1 MVTKKKTTKVESQ
14 KVKQKVDLQEPQENM
29 DDKSIVDEPRPEETT
44 VEESEVEE
52 GMVYCKS
59 CKKDIEPYPA
69 DHNRWRCP
77 DCNKYTQ
84 SPDMKGKSIEILK
97 ETKPSK
103 DRPYEIHSSRNIKFS
118 GNELAQA
125 EMLIASGV
133 ANNFNDLAK
142 KAFNILFLKEKVN
155 KAFGV
160 DTNKMENQEP
170 NPKRTMA
177 QIQEQEMMKAYVES
191 MKKGPQDPMM
201 TMMMLKMMEN
211 QGKGV
216 DSGNNGFMKDLMQMQ
231 MMKMMSGGENQQAS
245 ALQKEIADLKQNM
258 QMTQLMAQ
266 QQQTQQG
273 NQTQQDYLTK
283 MENIRAER
291 DKDLKQMEVDAQKQ
305 RDRNMQL
312 VFETKVKEI
321 QNEMQRVTDEAKSKG
336 GKADLSSFKDQL
348 TIVKELSG
356 LVGEREKGAGE
367 YISETITNV
376 AGQLQPAI
384 TNYMQQQQQQQ
395 AMQPQ
400 EMQQPPIAEQPQQ
413 LPQEAP
419 VYEEPEFPMPESNMS
434 QSEQNMSNVM
444 ESIYI
449 TPPKEKKE

>member
-1 MVTKKKTTKVESQ
+1 MVTKKAKTKIKSKKIE
-14 KVKQKVDLQEPQENM
+14 QKVDLQEPQEIM
-29 DDKSIVDEPRPEETT
+29 EDKSTVDTTEEPEI
-44 VEESEVEE
+44 EE

-59 CKKDIEPYPA
+59 CKKEIEPYPA
-69 DHNRWRCP
+69 DNNKWRCP

-84 SPDMKGKSIEILK
+84 SPDMKGKSVEILK

-142 KAFNILFLKEKVN
+142 KAFNILFLKEKVS
-155 KAFGV
+155 KAFGG

-177 QIQEQEMMKAYVES
+177 QIQEQEMMKAYIEG
-191 MKKGPQDPMM
+191 MKKSGQSDPMM
-201 TMMMLKMMEN
+201 TMMMMKMLEN
-211 QGKGV
+211 KDKGV

-231 MMKMMSGGENQQAS
+231 MMKMMSGGDNQQAN

-258 QMTQLMAQ
+258 QMSQLMGQ

-273 NQTQQDYLTK
+273 SQAQQEYLMK

-291 DKDLKQMEVDAQKQ
+291 DKDLKRIEVEAQKQ
-305 RDRNMQL
+305 KDKNLQL
-312 VFETKVKEI
+312 VFETKVGEI
-321 QNEMQRVTDEAKSKG
+321 QREMQRAIEEANRKG
-336 GKADLSSFKDQL
+336 GKADLTSFKDQL
-348 TIVKELSG
+348 TMIKELNNM
-356 LVGEREKGAGE
+356 VGEREKGAGE
-367 YISETITNV
+367 YISETISNV
-376 AGQLQPAI
+376 AGQLQPAL
-384 TNYMQQQQQQQ
+384 TNYMQQQQQRQ
-395 AMQPQ
+395 MQPQ
-400 EMQQPPIAEQPQQ
+400 TMQQFPMPEQPEQPQE

-419 VYEEPEFPMPESNMS
+419 IYEEPEFPMPNADMS
-434 QSEQNMSNVM
+434 ASEQNMSNVM

-449 TPPKEKKE
+449 TPQKEKK